1 MHKGK
6 NMFSRMKE
14 DINSVF
20 DRDPAARTT
29 FEVLLNYPGLHAI
42 WIHRV
47 SHRLWRANWKLIARL
62 VSTFSRWLT
71 GVEIHPGATL
81 GRRFFIDHGM
91 GIVIGETAEIGDDVT
106 LYHGV
111 TLGGTSWNSGKRHPT
126 LEDNVVIGAGAQVLG
141 PITIGKGGKV
151 GSNSVV
157 VKNLPENATAVGIP
171 ARIVSNKSQSSSL
184 LDTDLGEKL
193 NVDLGKDS
201 RDKAAK
207 KFGFDAYAVSADNP
221 DPVAKA
227 IGRLLDHMHLMDDRV
242 SNLCKEVNNLGGDV
256 CPKDLPELSVG
267 EFVEDE
273 KAAAQR
279 RESKVESFDP
289 EI

>member
-1 MHKGK
+1 
-6 NMFSRMKE
+6 MFSRTIGRMKE

-42 WIHRV
+42 WMHRL
-47 SHRLWRANWKLIARL
+47 SHRLWLANWKLIARTI
-62 VSTFSRWLT
+62 STFSRWLT

-91 GIVIGETAEIGDDVT
+91 GVVIGETAEIGDDVT

-111 TLGGTSWNSGKRHPT
+111 TLGGTSWNTGKRHPT
-126 LEDNVVIGAGAQVLG
+126 LENNVVIGAGAQVLG
-141 PITIGKGGKV
+141 PITISKGGKV

-157 VKNLPENATAVGIP
+157 VRDLPENATAVGIP
-171 ARIVSNKSQSSSL
+171 ARIVNSKDTDGSSL
-184 LDTDLGEKL
+184 LDSDSGEK
-193 NVDLGKDS
+193 NNGELGKDS
-201 RDKAAK
+201 RDEAAK

-242 SNLCKEVNNLGGDV
+242 STLCKEINSLGGDI
-256 CPKDLPELSVG
+256 CPNDLPELRVG

-273 KAAAQR
+273 KAAAKR

-289 EI
+289 YI

>member
-1 MHKGK
+1 
-6 NMFSRMKE
+6 MFSRMKE

-42 WIHRV
+42 WMHRL
-47 SHRLWRANWKLIARL
+47 SHRLWRANWKLIARTF
-62 VSTFSRWLT
+62 STFSRWLT
-71 GVEIHPGATL
+71 GIEIHPGAKL

-91 GIVIGETAEIGDDVT
+91 GVVIGETAEIGDDVT

-111 TLGGTSWNSGKRHPT
+111 TLGGTSWNAGKRHPT

-141 PITIGKGGKV
+141 PITIGRGGKV

-157 VKNLPENATAVGIP
+157 VKDLPENATAVGIP
-171 ARIVSNKSQSSSL
+171 ARIVNSNNNTNSL
-184 LDTDLGEKL
+184 LDSELGEKL
-193 NVDLGKDS
+193 NGNIGKES

-227 IGRLLDHMHLMDDRV
+227 IGRLLDHMHLMDNRV
-242 SNLCKEVNNLGGDV
+242 STICKEVNNLGGDI
-256 CPKDLPELSVG
+256 CPKDLPELKVG

-273 KAAAQR
+273 KAAAKR

>member
-1 MHKGK
+1 
-6 NMFSRMKE
+6 MFSRIKE
-14 DINSVF
+14 DIKSVF
-20 DRDPAARTT
+20 DRDPAARNTL
-29 FEVLLNYPGLHAI
+29 EVITNYPGMHAI
-42 WIHRV
+42 WIHRL
-47 SHRLWRANWKLIARL
+47 SHKLWQKNWRLLARTL
-62 VSTFSRWLT
+62 STFSRWLT

-91 GIVIGETAEIGDDVT
+91 GIVIGETAEIGNDVT

-111 TLGGTSWNSGKRHPT
+111 TLGGTSWSAGKRHPT

-157 VKNLPENATAVGIP
+157 VKNLPANATAVGIP
-171 ARIVSNKSQSSSL
+171 ARIVNEKSKS
-184 LDTDLGEKL
+184 EKEQ
-193 NVDLGKDS
+193 
-201 RDKAAK
+201 RDQAAK

-227 IGRLLDHMHLMDDRV
+227 IGRVLDHMHLMDSKVTD
-242 SNLCKEVNNLGGDV
+242 LCKEVNQLGGEV
-256 CPKDLPELSVG
+256 CQEALPELRVG

-273 KAAAQR
+273 KAAAKR
-279 RESKVESFDP
+279 RETIVESFDP